1 MEQESNE
8 VYEVVVV
15 GAGISGLAT
24 AVALTRL
31 GISNI
36 IVLEKSDG
44 LRSTGTAITLL
55 PNAWCVLDALGV
67 AHKLTD
73 LYDPYDKWHII
84 NIEDGN
90 KRTFTTSGTS
100 LRRKI
105 KVRVVHRKALL
116 EALATEL
123 PYGII
128 RFSSQLISIKSE
140 SIKDL
145 EGLNYL
151 LLEDGTTIKTKAVIG
166 CDGVH
171 SRVAQW
177 LGLPKPISSGRSA
190 IRALAVFPDGHGFP
204 NEYRTYLDNKGI
216 KVGFVPLNKTEL
228 YWYVIHKTSTAD
240 SQDPD
245 QILQEVIENMQA
257 RNFPDDVLTVVKHSD
272 PSSVTRAPLLLR
284 TPWDILFCRAHC
296 WNVTVAGDALHP
308 MTPDMAQGGCT
319 SLEDAVVLA
328 RNVFSGTEISES
340 GFARYLRERQRRTA
354 CLTGSAYLAGWTP
367 QDNRPILNWFMGLFI
382 QKIFNRLVFPRI
394 RRYAICYDCGDLP
407 TVMQKKSV

>member
-1 MEQESNE
+1 MEQQSNE

-36 IVLEKSDG
+36 IVLEKSDS
-44 LRSTGTAITLL
+44 LRSTGTAITLF

-73 LYDPYDKWHII
+73 LYDPYDKWHIK
-84 NIEDGN
+84 NIEDGSR
-90 KRTFTTSGTS
+90 RTFTTTETS
-100 LRRKI
+100 PRRKMEA
-105 KVRVVHRKALL
+105 RVVHRKALL
-116 EALATEL
+116 EALASEL
-123 PYGII
+123 PHGII
-128 RFSSQLISIKSE
+128 RFSSKLISIKSE
-140 SIKDL
+140 AIKDL
-145 EGLNYL
+145 ERLNYL
-151 LLEDGTTIKTKAVIG
+151 LLEDGTTIKTKAMIG

-228 YWYVIHKTSTAD
+228 YWFVVHKTSTSD

-245 QILQEVIENMQA
+245 QILQEVIENLQA
-257 RNFPDDVLTVVKHSD
+257 RNFPDDILTVVKYSD
-272 PSSVTRAPLLLR
+272 SSSLIRTPLLLR
-284 TPWDILFCRAHC
+284 TPWDILFCRAHR

-328 RNVFSGTEISES
+328 HNVFSGTQISDS
-340 GFARYLRERQRRTA
+340 GFARYLRERQWRTA

-367 QDNRPILNWFMGLFI
+367 QDNRPILNWFMAWFI
-382 QKIFNRLVFPRI
+382 KKIFIRFVFPKM
-394 RRYAICYDCGDLP
+394 RRYAICYECGDLP
-407 TVMQKKSV
+407 TIMEKKSA